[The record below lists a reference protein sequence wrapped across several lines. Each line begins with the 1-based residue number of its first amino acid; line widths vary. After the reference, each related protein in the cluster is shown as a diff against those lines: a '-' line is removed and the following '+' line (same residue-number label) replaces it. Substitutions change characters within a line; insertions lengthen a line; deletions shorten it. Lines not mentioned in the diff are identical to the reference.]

1 MAVITFINNVAT
13 LAIENCLVQPLQRM
27 FTSHV
32 ISNMD
37 DKQIQELAAEPSY
50 VSEERERL
58 GKELKRLQAGLRTF
72 NVYRPMTLPS
82 RNKAVFGTPRSQTYG
97 TI

>member
-1 MAVITFINNVAT
+1 MAIITFVNNVAT

-27 FTSHV
+27 ITSQV
-32 ISNMD
+32 INDMD

-82 RNKAVFGTPRSQTYG
+82 SGMPRFGIPRSQLMTL
-97 TI
+97 